1 MKKKLFF
8 VAAIL
13 GISLAVLGLSLL
25 SNQGAA
31 IAAEMDGDDEA
42 VIIVQKSATSSQS
55 GYKISFT
62 APITGLAALQET
74 GLVIVTKDYGE
85 MGIAVCSID
94 GVGCPADDCFC
105 DPDGKSWSYFHWE
118 DDQWEASAVGPSSY
132 ELDDGAVDGWYWGV
146 WDDKPS
152 TTTNYYFSAYSAL
165 DWLATQQ
172 SDEDGGYG
180 SASSSIESMFS
191 IGSANIRS
199 GDWKRSTDAPSLLGY
214 MLGKGTAYSK
224 DGAAEAGKLIAALV
238 SSQGCLP
245 FGTMS
250 PMDYYD
256 TETGKYADGAGFHTW
271 GMIGSIAMSE
281 TVPVSAT
288 NYLKTLQLSSGG
300 WEWVEGGFGNGE
312 DTNTTSLAIQAL
324 IAVGEAN
331 DSDAILNGL
340 AWLKSTQNDDGG
352 FPYDPDSDWGTN
364 SDTNSTAYVVQA
376 ILAAGQDPLSEYWS
390 KNNITPIDYIL
401 SMQQDDG
408 SFKYQTNVDLLLSA
422 TQQAI
427 PALLEKYHPYLISSL
442 DDCDTCFLPQI
453 IR

>member
-118 DDQWEASAVGPSSY
+118 DDQWEASAVGASSA
-132 ELDDGAVDGWYWGV
+132 EIIDGAVDGWYWGA
-146 WDDKPS
+146 WGDKPS

-165 DWLATQQ
+165 DWLKTQQ
-172 SDEDGGYG
+172 KGDGGFG
-180 SASSSIESMFS
+180 SDSASVEAMLS
-191 IGSANIRS
+191 IGAADIKAS
-199 GDWKRSTDAPSLLGY
+199 DWVSNTKSLMDY
-214 MLGKGTAYSK
+214 FDDDDRGKDYSEN
-224 DGAAEAGKLIAALV
+224 GGAEAGKLGFAVDKSQGVYGADWKTAMQYYNDTTGKFGEGAGRQSWGMLGTAALDEG
-238 SSQGCLP
+238 S
-245 FGTMS
+245 FG
-250 PMDYYD
+250 DN
-256 TETGKYADGAGFHTW
+256 KNA
-271 GMIGSIAMSE
+271 SIPAKAVE
-281 TVPVSAT
+281 
-288 NYLKTLQLSSGG
+288 YLVGLQKDSGG
-300 WEWVEGGFGNGE
+300 WEWESPFGE

-324 IAVGEAN
+324 IAAGEAK
-331 DSDAILNGL
+331 DSEAVVKGLN
-340 AWLKSTQNDDGG
+340 WLKSAQNDDGG
-352 FPYDPDSDWGTN
+352 FPYNPTSEWGTDSDI
-364 SDTNSTAYVVQA
+364 SSTAYVIQA
-376 ILAAGQDPLSEYWS
+376 IMAAGQDPLSLYWQKKGNS
-390 KNNITPIDYIL
+390 PISYMLDL
-401 SMQQDDG
+401 QNENG
-408 SFKYQTNVDLLLSA
+408 SFPGYSELVS

-427 PALLEKYHPYLISSL
+427 PALFGEMGFTKYNYLPLIS
-442 DDCDTCFLPQI
+442 
-453 IR
+453 R